1 MPGWAE
7 SRRVAQTKFAV
18 PREPRPTV
26 LRPRL
31 FDVLDAGVE
40 GPLTLLAA
48 PAGAGKSALLG
59 SWIEHGAPP
68 GPVAWLS
75 LDADDDDRRRF
86 WGAVLEALGRA
97 TGDEAIAALAVSPR
111 EPMSMNLVLP
121 ALVDALAAR
130 QDPVVLVLEDL
141 HEVLDAVQ
149 ADLERLLRFPPPA
162 LRLVIL
168 TRADPAIGLG
178 RLRLDGRLTEIRAT
192 DLAFSLDEAT
202 ALFAVVG
209 LELRDAEVAALWRR
223 TEGWAAALRLAAVS
237 LHKHPDPR
245 GFIEHFA
252 GTDVTISDYL
262 VSEVLAR
269 QPPELRDFLLRTSV
283 VDTLSA
289 ELADAL
295 TGSTDG
301 QASLARLEHR
311 GVLTTP
317 IDEHGTWHRYHP
329 LFAELLRA
337 ELRAQRPGEVRDL
350 HARAAR
356 WLAGH
361 GDIAAAMRHAAAADA
376 WDVAA
381 ELTTTQWLHLMIEG
395 EMSALRPA
403 LEAMPRE
410 RVDSDPEL
418 ALAFA
423 GAHLARGDRAGAA
436 QLLRRAREGAAE
448 VPDERRSQFAAS
460 IAAVSLYEGRMRGDL
475 EGSLA
480 AARELLEGGET
491 FEEGELT
498 DPVRAFVLAQLGI
511 VELWVG
517 DVESATG
524 HLERAHATA
533 VDTGHDWIALAAGAH
548 LAIARTFRGQLPRA
562 LAQAERS
569 VALAERRGWARSG
582 PAGGAYGVLAWVAI
596 QRGQLDD
603 AEDLL
608 ARADD
613 ALSNDRERPLR
624 AAHALNRALLASDRG
639 EPDIALGILQAA
651 REELGEWPLLPQ
663 LRDAIVAQEGLLRAA
678 VGERELGRRLLERA
692 ERESATSL
700 AVANALATLRLI
712 DRDPA
717 AARTILAP
725 HLQTNGDDVALR
737 APLSMRAEAWLLD
750 ALACDGLAEHD
761 DAARSLER
769 SLDIADPAGLQR
781 MIVTHAPAVVPVLH
795 RHAQRGTSHP
805 AMVTRALESIERR
818 GREGSRPATLLLA
831 EPLSEREQ
839 AILRYLPTMMSNQ
852 EIAGELYVSVNTIK
866 THLKAIYRK
875 LDAPG
880 RREAVQR
887 ARDLGLVP

>member
-1 MPGWAE
+1 
-7 SRRVAQTKFAV
+7 VAQTKFAV

-40 GPLTLLAA
+40 GPLTLVAA
-48 PAGAGKSALLG
+48 SAGAGKSALLS

-75 LDADDDDRRRF
+75 LDADDADRRRF
-86 WGAVLEALGRA
+86 WGAVLETLGRA
-97 TGDEAIAALAVSPR
+97 TGDEAIAALEVSPR
-111 EPMSMNLVLP
+111 EPMSMDLVLP

-130 QDPVVLVLEDL
+130 EEPVVLVLEDL
-141 HEVLDAVQ
+141 HEVVDAVQ
-149 ADLERLLRFPPPA
+149 EDLERLTRFPPPA

-178 RLRLDGRLTEIRAT
+178 RLRLDGRLTEIRAA
-192 DLAFSLDEAT
+192 DLAFSLDETA
-202 ALFAVVG
+202 ALFAALG
-209 LELRDAEVAALWRR
+209 IELRPPDLAALWRR

-237 LHKHPDPR
+237 LQQHPDPR

-283 VDTLSA
+283 VDILSA
-289 ELADAL
+289 ELANAL

-301 QASLARLEHR
+301 HASLARLEHG

-317 IDEHGTWHRYHP
+317 LDEHGTWHRYHP

-337 ELRAQRPGEVRDL
+337 ELRAQRPGEVPEL

-361 GDIAAAMRHAAAADA
+361 GDTAAAMRHAVCAGA

-381 ELTTTQWLHLMIEG
+381 ELTTAQWLALMIEG
-395 EMSALRPA
+395 EMGALRPA
-403 LEAMPRE
+403 LDAMPRE
-410 RVDSDPEL
+410 RVDASPEL

-423 GAHLARGDRAGAA
+423 GAHLARGDRASGAP
-436 QLLRRAREGAAE
+436 LLDRAREGAAE
-448 VPDERRSQFAAS
+448 VPEERRAQFAAS

-475 EGSLA
+475 AGSLE
-480 AARELLEGGET
+480 AARELLESPAMLEN
-491 FEEGELT
+491 GELT
-498 DPVRAFVLAQLGI
+498 EPVRAFVLAQLGI
-511 VELWVG
+511 VELWAG
-517 DVESATG
+517 DLESAVS

-533 VDTGHDWIALAAGAH
+533 VDAGNDWIALAAGAH
-548 LAIARTFRGQLPRA
+548 LAIARTFRGELPRA
-562 LAQAERS
+562 LTQAERS

-582 PAGGAYGVLAWVAI
+582 PAGAAYLVLASVAI
-596 QRGQLDD
+596 QRGLLDD

-608 ARADD
+608 ARAGD
-613 ALSNDRERPLR
+613 ALPNGRERPLR

-639 EPDIALGILQAA
+639 EPDVALGILQAA

-678 VGERELGRRLLERA
+678 VGERDLGRRLLERA
-692 ERESATSL
+692 ERESATSP
-700 AVANALATLRLI
+700 AVANALARLRLLE
-712 DRDPA
+712 RDPA

-725 HLQTNGDDVALR
+725 HLETNGDDTSPR

-750 ALACDGLAEHD
+750 ALACDGLAEHE

-781 MIVTHAPAVVPVLH
+781 MLIAHGPAIVPVLH

-805 AMVTRALESIERR
+805 AMVARALEAIERR
-818 GREGSRPATLLLA
+818 GRDASRPATLLLT

-852 EIAGELYVSVNTIK
+852 EIAGELFVSVNTIK

>member
-1 MPGWAE
+1 M
-7 SRRVAQTKFAV
+7 R
-18 PREPRPTV
+18 
-26 LRPRL
+26 RPRSSRC
-31 FDVLDAGVE
+31 
-40 GPLTLLAA
+40 
-48 PAGAGKSALLG
+48 SALELT
-59 SWIEHGAPP
+59 A
-68 GPVAWLS
+68 
-75 LDADDDDRRRF
+75 
-86 WGAVLEALGRA
+86 
-97 TGDEAIAALAVSPR
+97 
-111 EPMSMNLVLP
+111 
-121 ALVDALAAR
+121 
-130 QDPVVLVLEDL
+130 
-141 HEVLDAVQ
+141 
-149 ADLERLLRFPPPA
+149 ADL
-162 LRLVIL
+162 
-168 TRADPAIGLG
+168 
-178 RLRLDGRLTEIRAT
+178 
-192 DLAFSLDEAT
+192 
-202 ALFAVVG
+202 
-209 LELRDAEVAALWRR
+209 AALWRR
-223 TEGWAAALRLAAVS
+223 TEGWAAAVRLAAVS
-237 LHKHPDPR
+237 LEQHPDPR

-252 GTDVTISDYL
+252 GTHMTISDYL

-289 ELADAL
+289 DLADAL

-301 QASLARLEHR
+301 QASLARLEQR

-317 IDEHGTWHRYHP
+317 LDEHGTWHRYHP

-337 ELRAQRPGEVRDL
+337 ELRSQRPGEVREL

-381 ELTTTQWLHLMIEG
+381 ELTKTQWLHLMIDG
-395 EMSALRPA
+395 EMGALRPA
-403 LEAMPRE
+403 LDAMPRE
-410 RVDSDPEL
+410 RVDASPEL

-423 GAHLARGDRAGAA
+423 GTYLARGDRASAA
-436 QLLRRAREGAAE
+436 PLLRRAQEGAAE

-475 EGSLA
+475 ESSLE
-480 AARELLEGGET
+480 AARDLLESPAMLEDGEV
-491 FEEGELT
+491 T

-511 VELWVG
+511 VELWAG
-517 DVESATG
+517 DLEAATG

-533 VDTGHDWIALAAGAH
+533 RDAGHDWIALAAGTH
-548 LAIARTFRGQLPRA
+548 LAIARTFRGELPRA

-613 ALSNDRERPLR
+613 ALSNGRERPLR

-639 EPDIALGILQAA
+639 DPDVALGILQAA

-700 AVANALATLRLI
+700 AVANALATLRLVE
-712 DRDPA
+712 RDPA

-725 HLQTNGDDVALR
+725 HLETNGDDWGVR

-805 AMVTRALESIERR
+805 AMVARALETIERR
-818 GREGSRPATLLLA
+818 GREGTRPATLLLA

-852 EIAGELYVSVNTIK
+852 EIAGELFVSVNTIK

-887 ARDLGLVP
+887 ARDLGLVPVGALSPARWAAGAPRRARGPATAPGATARAARPGRGPGRAGPSRPAPRRSRGHRTSRGPRHSHDRGCESRSAGQPRTTTLARLAPRGVIHRHPLGVITHPIACSRCRFRPPRQTRSWTKGASPSGSPTRAMGSPGYASSPIAASRPRATGSPARATAGRSPSTRRRSTASSTPSSSSSRAAGARW